1 MANPQLTVR
10 QREDLFAPFF
20 KKTKE
25 ELERLSGGD
34 ADLLFALRRKLA
46 KDLGY
51 LERGVPMFRR
61 KLKAQKRK
69 EQNGLCAV
77 CLKPLPEKG
86 AELDRFEAK
95 LGYTAQ
101 NTRLVH
107 HECHIEDQE
116 KKKYA

>member
-1 MANPQLTVR
+1 MANPQLTKQ

-20 KKTKE
+20 RRTKE

-34 ADLLFALRRKLA
+34 GDLLFALRRKLA

-51 LERGVPMFRR
+51 LERGAPMLRR

-69 EQNGLCAV
+69 EQNGLCAA
-77 CLKPLPEKG
+77 CHKLLPEKG

-107 HECHIEDQE
+107 HECHIDAQA